1 MTYIHATIYGLIQG
15 ISEFLPVS
23 SSGHLALLPKVMEFK
38 DPGVAF
44 DLAMHVGTAMAVIVY
59 FWRDLLLLLDSLI
72 SKLKGDEENAVGAFY
87 AINLIVATIATL
99 VVALIF
105 KDFAREYA
113 RNSTWIAINL
123 MAFGLFMFVSDKFC
137 AQKPSGEMNRKLSW
151 KKALIIGLSQ
161 AIAIFPGV
169 SRSGVTIGAARAL
182 KLGRVEA
189 ARFSFLLS
197 LPIIIGGFIFEVDEL
212 TRSASV
218 TMGHCLM
225 GMFVS
230 FAVGLATIH
239 FFIRIIS
246 KIGLIYFVL
255 YRFLIA
261 GLVLYFL

>member
-15 ISEFLPVS
+15 VSEFLPVS

-72 SKLKGDEENAVGAFY
+72 SKLKGDHDNAVGAFY
-87 AINLIVATIATL
+87 AINLIVATSATL
-99 VVALIF
+99 IVALLF
-105 KDFAREYA
+105 KDFARTYA

-123 MAFGLFMFVSDKFC
+123 MVFGLFMFVSDKFC
-137 AQKPSGEMNRKLSW
+137 TEDPNGEMNRKTSW

-169 SRSGVTIGAARAL
+169 SRSGVTIGCARAL

-212 TRSASV
+212 SKSASV
-218 TMGHCLM
+218 SIGHCLV
-225 GMFVS
+225 GMLVS
-230 FAVGLATIH
+230 FAVGLVTIH
-239 FFIRIIS
+239 FFIRMIS